1 MVIQCAG
8 RVAVPRFESLGA
20 YSRTGRRLV
29 FLLEEVPR
37 RAQGFLIHALGHA
50 RTSFQISFYL
60 SVVRVHRVAY
70 GALAPFMGSC
80 KPRGS
85 NDQKSPSKRLGRE
98 CVAQW

>member
-20 YSRTGRRLV
+20 YSRTGHRLV

-50 RTSFQISFYL
+50 RTSFQIDVFTCRWFESTAWHWVL
-60 SVVRVHRVAY
+60 WHHSWGLASPV
-70 GALAPFMGSC
+70 GLTTKKALANG
-80 KPRGS
+80 
-85 NDQKSPSKRLGRE
+85 
-98 CVAQW
+98 

>member
-50 RTSFQISFYL
+50 RTSFQIDVFYL
-60 SVVRVHRVAY
+60 PVVRVHRVAL
-70 GALAPFMGSC
+70 GALTP
-80 KPRGS
+80 
-85 NDQKSPSKRLGRE
+85 
-98 CVAQW
+98 